1 MTERRRVLVTDG
13 NGRFLTLPRRAWCLV
28 GRQGAIRFELSRT
41 KVLGV
46 ALFWVKP
53 GRVVKGHPL
62 RSERPTSSRRTIGR
76 LAGAATLVSLAV
88 SGCAPEAQR
97 GFLPGYSDGP
107 TTNQTDTITNMWVGS
122 WTAALVVGVIT
133 WALMLW
139 CVVVYRKRRDDNVLP
154 IQTRYHLPLEIM
166 YTMVPIVMVGV
177 LFFFTQRDMSDIRD
191 TSAVPDLTV
200 QVIGKQWSWDFN
212 YLDEG
217 VYETGQ
223 HAIEPGTITGDLGG
237 VGTDESFP
245 TLYLPVGQNV
255 EFQIESRDVIH
266 SFWIPAFLD
275 KMDMVPYRT
284 NIWQV
289 TPLREGVY
297 AGKCAELCGDFH
309 SGMLFN
315 VKVVSVEEFD
325 AEMERLADIGQTGQ
339 LGLDL
344 NRQQH
349 PESTATTESDN

>member
-237 VGTDESFP
+237 VGTDESFRRS
-245 TLYLPVGQNV
+245 TCRSDRTSS
-255 EFQIESRDVIH
+255 FRSSRAT
-266 SFWIPAFLD
+266 SSTPSGSPRSSTRWTWC
-275 KMDMVPYRT
+275 RT
-284 NIWQV
+284 AR
-289 TPLREGVY
+289 T
-297 AGKCAELCGDFH
+297 
-309 SGMLFN
+309 SG
-315 VKVVSVEEFD
+315 
-325 AEMERLADIGQTGQ
+325 R
-339 LGLDL
+339 
-344 NRQQH
+344 
-349 PESTATTESDN
+349 